1 MAPPSGPARPWDRR
15 RFLALGGAALALLGP
30 GSEDLEAAD
39 GALPDDFEEER
50 GAPERLD
57 SPFWERIRRKY
68 FALRR
73 GEVYVNNS
81 TFGATLEPV
90 RRRMEEVQE
99 LFSAGCDVDRYV
111 SSVVLSLRP
120 MREAMARVVNS
131 PLPAGA
137 GIGNADSAT
146 EGISLVA
153 NGLPISRG
161 DVVLVTD
168 HEHTGNRT
176 PWELQRDRRG
186 ATLVKVPLLLPGEK
200 EAAWKRALLE
210 RFREAL
216 APGDVRV
223 VSFPWITCSTGHVL
237 PAKEICALATTY
249 GAVSVIDAAQAFA
262 VLPVDLVDLDC
273 DFLVANGH
281 KYLCGPIGSGFVCIH
296 PRQLQ
301 DPTAFWATVV
311 DDNYYHPDVPGR
323 NFPHRK
329 GGVAPFTNVLP
340 LLEALLFLEALEP
353 ARVHARLSFIGSWL
367 RALFS
372 AFPDRFELLTPR
384 SRGLS
389 AVMTCFRMVTGTPS
403 SEEVARRLTEEYG
416 IHAKWVTEG
425 GADAVRLSPHY
436 YTTARELVA
445 IARALCEIAGVD
457 PRGWEASAR

>member
-1 MAPPSGPARPWDRR
+1 VAPSSGPARPWDRR
-15 RFLALGGAALALLGP
+15 RFLALGGTALTLLGA
-30 GSEDLEAAD
+30 GAEEEAEAT
-39 GALPDDFEEER
+39 LPDDLGEGR
-50 GAPERLD
+50 DAQERLD
-57 SPFWERIRRKY
+57 SPYWERIRKKY

-73 GEVYVNNS
+73 DEVYVNNS

-111 SSVVLSLRP
+111 SSIVLSLRP
-120 MREAMARVVNS
+120 MREAVARVVNS

-237 PAKEICALATTY
+237 PAKEICALAATY
-249 GAVSVIDAAQAFA
+249 GAVSVVDAAQAFA
-262 VLPVDLVDLDC
+262 VLPVDVVDLDC

-296 PRQLQ
+296 PRLLQ
-301 DPTAFWATVV
+301 DPASFWATVV
-311 DDNYYHPDVPGR
+311 DDNYYHPDVPAR
-323 NFPHRK
+323 NYPHRK

-340 LLEALLFLEALEP
+340 LLEALEFFEALEP
-353 ARVHARLSFIGSWL
+353 ERVHARLSLIGGWL
-367 RALFS
+367 RAFLS

-389 AVMTCFRMVTGTPS
+389 AVVTCFRMATGTPS
-403 SEEVARRLTEEYG
+403 SEEIVKRLTEEYG
-416 IHAKWVTEG
+416 IHAKWATEG

-436 YTTARELVA
+436 YTTSRELFAVVS
-445 IARALCEIAGVD
+445 ALREIAGVD
-457 PRGWEASAR
+457 RRGWEGATR